1 MKKETTSS
9 PKQLLVFQFVFLA
22 LCLLVGVTMLYQGR
36 RAIRERAYD
45 LNYTEGPGSSSTT
58 SVNSGNRS
66 TPSTASYVGT
76 EAVVFGSGL
85 VAAGAMLL
93 MWSVGLLFGMLG
105 RVGLGVPQWLVRLL
119 AVVSLL
125 ALLVACLGLFPPWR
139 ITTLPLYPVVAA
151 FVLAVALPIPDAA
164 RKKVLPVVL
173 AAFVLAGIFFLP
185 SFPFFAGIFVFII
198 AIANFAMVFPSLAA
212 RLLPQAKAQPSKD

>member
-1 MKKETTSS
+1 M
-9 PKQLLVFQFVFLA
+9 LVFQIVFLA

-36 RAIRERAYD
+36 RAIRDRAYD
-45 LNYTEGPGSSSTT
+45 LNYTEGPGSTSTT

-76 EAVVFGSGL
+76 EAVVFGTGL
-85 VAAGAMLL
+85 VAAGAMVLT
-93 MWSVGLLFGMLG
+93 WAVGLLFGMLG
-105 RVGLGVPQWLVRLL
+105 RVGVRMPQWVVRLL

-151 FVLAVALPIPDAA
+151 LTLAVVLPIPDQA
-164 RKKVLPVVL
+164 RKKVLPAVL
-173 AAFVLAGIFFLP
+173 LAFVLAGIFYLP
-185 SFPFFAGIFVFII
+185 SFPFFAGIFVFLI
-198 AIANFAMVFPSLAA
+198 ALTNFALVFPSLAA
-212 RLLPQAKAQPSKD
+212 RLLPKEKEQP

>member
-36 RAIRERAYD
+36 RAIRDRAYE
-45 LNYTEGPGSSSTT
+45 LNYREGPGSYSTT
-58 SVNSGNRS
+58 SVGSGIRS
-66 TPSTASYVGT
+66 TPSTASYEGT
-76 EAVVFGSGL
+76 AAVVFGSGL
-85 VAAGAMLL
+85 VAAGAMVLT
-93 MWSVGLLFGMLG
+93 WAVGLLFGVLG

-125 ALLVACLGLFPPWR
+125 ALLVACLGLFPPWH

-151 FVLAVALPIPDAA
+151 LSLAVSLPIPDAA
-164 RKKVLPVVL
+164 RKKVLPGVL
-173 AAFVLAGIFFLP
+173 IAFVLAGIFYLP
-185 SFPFFAGIFVFII
+185 SFPFFAGIFVFLIV
-198 AIANFAMVFPSLAA
+198 IANFAMVFPSLAA
-212 RLLPQAKAQPSKD
+212 RLLPKEKTQP